1 MLKRLELV
9 GFKSFAD
16 KTIFDFSTGLTAIV
30 GPNGSGKSNIVDAV
44 KWVLGEQSAKSLR
57 GGEMA
62 DVIFNGS
69 SVRRSLGM
77 AEVTMTFDN
86 SRKLLAVE
94 ADEVQITRRVY
105 RDGQGEY
112 LINQQPSRLRD
123 IKDLFL
129 GSGAGHGAYS
139 IIEQGRVDALL
150 QASHKDRRVIFEE
163 AAGISRFKARKIE
176 TLRKLE
182 HVEQNLARSKDILAE
197 VDKQLRSV
205 KLQAAKA
212 QRYQEYSG
220 RLRELRIA
228 LGLREFGELEQQL
241 QSEEAALTAL
251 RGRLERAAEQ
261 STAGE
266 QALHALDDMIAG
278 VESRLH
284 DAESRL
290 ADARQLAAAQETTR
304 TFETTALADLDA
316 SLDQLRRRRI
326 DLAQRRTASAASADQ
341 ARVEWLAAAALA
353 DVRRRDVANLEA
365 RLNEAEQSL
374 VQLRKQIEDDRAE
387 HLERMRQSARLQNDV
402 TALSA
407 RLDNLRQRRDG
418 LRVRTNLAAEHLASL
433 ESELQ
438 NLSQAEADMQ
448 RLLDESRIQ
457 LGQHEDERE
466 QLRQQADGVQQ
477 RLAELRIERSAL
489 ASRIELLEQLERSRE
504 GLGDGVREVLDLV
517 AQSKERPETAEND
530 WGFVLGLVADHL
542 SVPRELA
549 PLIDLALGE
558 RAQYF
563 VVRDAAALDQAL
575 AARGKPFAGRVGFL
589 PLATPNSPE
598 LALVNDPAELPHRAD
613 VLVGCD
619 HPELA
624 HLPMQLLGST
634 RIVPDLATARSLAAL
649 PGGQGLRFVTRDG
662 ELLEADGTLTV
673 GLHHADAGILS
684 RKSELRELRRQAIE
698 LEHRRAATEQEL
710 HDVRQRSEALDRPIY
725 ELQQRI
731 AVLVEEARDV
741 DIRVNLQ
748 RGKRSDLHDEVELSR
763 REIAAL
769 DQEIASLEANAAEAR
784 QHAEATEQAALQL
797 QKRAEQAERQA
808 REGEHVRVRREQ
820 DCTQARIDLARV
832 EEQLARQRERLTQ
845 LEHDVSRAQQEVHE
859 LDSDELQL
867 LVRCRDSQLAL
878 LQASS
883 VLAECSLI
891 KEAAESEIASLAQS
905 RDRSRAERRTSAE
918 QLQAVLNERQELLNQ
933 AHACEMRA
941 IQLRGRRDGI
951 SERLREDYQIDLGEL
966 FRNADCGLR
975 IAELE
980 DNEQSESAAS
990 DKPHLQNDP
999 AAVQNEIDELKRKLT
1014 RLGAVNLEALQE
1026 LNELEKRSAELDAQ
1040 HRDLLTSQGHLL
1052 EIIGRINQDS
1062 KQLFTDSFNSIRT
1075 HFQDLFRRL
1084 FGGGMADIILE
1095 DENDILECG
1104 IEINARPPGKELRS
1118 ISLMSGGE
1126 RTLTAIALLLA
1137 IFRSKPSPFCLLD
1150 EVDAALDEANNTR
1163 LAAVLREFLA
1173 LSQFIVVTHKKRTM
1187 AVADAL
1193 YGITMQESGVSKQIS
1208 VRFEDWPEEQTQE
1221 QRAAAG

>member
-1 MLKRLELV
+1 MLKRLELI

-16 KTIFDFSTGLTAIV
+16 KTTFEFSPGLTAVV

-86 SRKLLAVE
+86 SRKLLAVDAE
-94 ADEVQITRRVY
+94 EVQITRRVY

-112 LINQQPSRLRD
+112 LINQLPSRLRD

-150 QASHKDRRVIFEE
+150 QASHKDRRIIFEE

-212 QRYQEYSG
+212 QRYQEYSN

-228 LGLREFGELEQQL
+228 LGLREYTELEGQL
-241 QSEEAALTAL
+241 QGEETTLTGLRQRLELAANQSAAGEKSMHDLDAAL
-251 RGRLERAAEQ
+251 
-261 STAGE
+261 
-266 QALHALDDMIAG
+266 AG
-278 VESRLH
+278 VEERLH
-284 DAESRL
+284 AAESRL

-304 TFETTALADLDA
+304 AFETTALADLDT
-316 SLDQLRRRRI
+316 SLDQLRRRRM
-326 DLAQRRTASAASADQ
+326 DLMQRRSTSAVSADQ

-353 DVRRRDVANLEA
+353 DVRRRDLANLETRLRECEDELA
-365 RLNEAEQSL
+365 RLRQ
-374 VQLRKQIEDDRAE
+374 QIENDRAE
-387 HLERMRQSARLQNDV
+387 HLERMRQAARFQNDA
-402 TALSA
+402 TGLAA

-418 LRVRTNLAAEHLASL
+418 LRIRTDLAAEHLANL
-433 ESELQ
+433 ESELL

-448 RLLDESRIQ
+448 RLLDDARRQ
-457 LGQHEDERE
+457 LGICEEERE
-466 QLRQQADGVQQ
+466 QLRHEADEAQQ
-477 RLAELRIERSAL
+477 RLAELRVERTAL
-489 ASRIELLEQLERSRE
+489 SSRVELLEQLERSRE

-517 AQSKERPETAEND
+517 AQSRQRGAEEIGDD
-530 WGFVLGLVADHL
+530 WSFVLGLVADQL
-542 SVPRELA
+542 SVPHELA

-563 VVRDAAALDQAL
+563 VVSDAAVLDRALQN
-575 AARGKPFAGRVGFL
+575 RGKPLSGRVGFL
-589 PLATPNSPE
+589 PLKPADMP
-598 LALVNDPAELPHRAD
+598 ALPLVGDPAELSQRAD
-613 VLVGCD
+613 VLVGC
-619 HPELA
+619 ENQQLA
-624 HLPMQLLGST
+624 QLPAQLLGTT
-634 RIVPDLATARSLAAL
+634 RIVPDLATARTLASIPENA
-649 PGGQGLRFVTRDG
+649 GLRFVTRNG
-662 ELLEADGTLTV
+662 ELLESDGTLTV
-673 GLHHADAGILS
+673 GRHHADAGILS
-684 RKSELRELRRQAIE
+684 RKSELRELRQQATE
-698 LEHRRAATEQEL
+698 LEYQRAAVEQEL
-710 HDVRQRSEALDRPIY
+710 HELRLRSEALDQPIY

-731 AVLVEEARDV
+731 AMLVDEARDV
-741 DIRVNLQ
+741 DIRVSLQ

-763 REIAAL
+763 NEIVAL
-769 DQEIASLEANAAEAR
+769 EQEIHGLERTVAEAHDR
-784 QHAEATEQAALQL
+784 AEATEKAAQEVQA
-797 QKRAEQAERQA
+797 RAEQAEREA
-808 REGEHVRVRREQ
+808 RDREQDRLQREQ
-820 DCTQARIDLARV
+820 DCSQARVDLARV
-832 EEQLARQRERLTQ
+832 EEQLARQRERLLQ
-845 LEHDVSRAQQEVHE
+845 MENDVSRAGQEVQE
-859 LDSDELQL
+859 LDADEMQL
-867 LVRCRDSQLAL
+867 LSRHRESQLAL
-878 LQASS
+878 LQASG
-883 VLAECSLI
+883 VLAECCLT
-891 KEAAESEIASLAQS
+891 KEAAEAEIVTLDQD
-905 RDRSRAERRTSAE
+905 RDRIRSERRNLAE
-918 QLQAVLNERQELLNQ
+918 QLQIVINERQDLLNQ

-951 SERLREDYQIDLGEL
+951 TERLREDYQVELADLVA
-966 FRNADCGLR
+966 RP
-975 IAELE
+975 E
-980 DNEQSESAAS
+980 DGSR
-990 DKPHLQNDP
+990 KPEPEEPLDP
-999 AAVQNEIDELKRKLT
+999 AAAQTEIEELKRKLT

-1026 LNELEKRSAELDAQ
+1026 LTELERRSVELDAQ

-1062 KQLFTDSFNSIRT
+1062 KQLFTEAFASIRT

-1126 RTLTAIALLLA
+1126 RTLTAIALLMA

-1173 LSQFIVVTHKKRTM
+1173 VSQFIVVTHKKRTM

-1208 VRFEDWPEEQTQE
+1208 VRFEDWPDEKTQE